1 MVKND
6 LIILRNEQ
14 FGGVRVMII
23 ENTEPLFCLDDVAKA
38 LGYSNPVKAVR
49 DYCKETVVLGIPNRN
64 GIIKSFGF
72 GKISKIDCLII
83 KSDLSDAGVF
93 RDWIYDEVL
102 PLTYKYGTCRAM
114 QTYER
119 DLILFGFYD
128 FRKDMTEFCFADT
141 IQVSRCSYSV
151 DHIVKM
157 LQRNG
162 IEICKNRLFL
172 WMRNNGY
179 LCQSERTYNQPT
191 QKAKNMGLFEL
202 KYTTM
207 IKDDL
212 KVDFTIIKVTNKGR
226 IYFMKKL
233 SE

>member
-1 MVKND
+1 MAKND

-14 FGGVRVMII
+14 FGGVRVMMI
-23 ENTEPLFCLDDVAKA
+23 ENIEPLFCLDDVAKA
-38 LGYSNPVKAVR
+38 LSYSDPVKAVR

-64 GIIKSFGF
+64 GIVKSFRF

-102 PLTYKYGTCRAM
+102 PLTYKYGACRAM

-128 FRKDMTEFCFADT
+128 FRKDMTEYCFVDT
-141 IQVSRCSYSV
+141 IQVSRCSYSI

-212 KVDFTIIKVTNKGR
+212 KAVFTIMKVTNKGR